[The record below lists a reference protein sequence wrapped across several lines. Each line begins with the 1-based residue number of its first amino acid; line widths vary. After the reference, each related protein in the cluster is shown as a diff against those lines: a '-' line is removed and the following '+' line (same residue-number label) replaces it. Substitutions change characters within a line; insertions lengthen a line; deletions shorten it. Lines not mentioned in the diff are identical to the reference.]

1 MEAFDHDDDF
11 GQLYADLEPLPLAPS
26 TNLCIQQQ
34 QQQQQEV
41 EEQPPDPNGDGGCN
55 AMSDSDDDDG
65 LNIVLNDDDGVC
77 NGLPPVTRSDD
88 VDDDG
93 GGEGGGD
100 GERLEDRSEFLSKN
114 GIRGGYGSMFF
125 RRKYT
130 RNQGLNKCWWNGDT
144 YAQNL
149 PSSSSRV
156 TRMCA
161 TPNPMGFHY
170 GYGSVLPWYWSI
182 FDVNIETFPEKSWRV
197 PGADITDYFNFGFN
211 ENTWKLY
218 CASLLAVLKLP
229 SFGTTLYVEQLWQT
243 SMGTG
248 ISGDESLKQNQ
259 EAMSQQIGQVV
270 SGSALSPLS
279 EFGLPKGRAIQVED
293 NMIERKPSMDLKRP
307 RNQDSDVII
316 QIKVHDSDDCSGS
329 GNSIVMDAS
338 LEEEPVL
345 DDNRNILTSSGE
357 LDVSEDQ
364 LEVVEKSV
372 QKRSGLIPGVDEP
385 ELQDKVDKH
394 SNDAAQVP
402 GGETKSE
409 QGIAIDTYGVDPC
422 WIESEL
428 SLGDQELSLT
438 SYTDSDS
445 EATEKSVHV
454 DNEKSHSPL
463 RRQSVNSDISLKNSS
478 PVHRKNAKGNSLD
491 RRPSNVAYYSRN
503 KGPFQKERRLQ
514 NGRHWHGSSLNYPI
528 EYVNDSSPIYSSS
541 ARDLSLFRHQFTD
554 YDICK
559 ERAPG
564 FASRKRRYAS
574 YGRETKQSYHGRE
587 KDNSDLFKTL
597 HTKYSY
603 RDDREISREKTNRY
617 DRKYGNERDYF
628 FEPRSPMADDEGRE
642 RNWHDADLECYAD
655 DLSPPPCW
663 GLRQFPRKHSSF
675 PDGERGAHR
684 RRINDRF
691 GDRYCNDDFD
701 EYEFEFLNTSY
712 RMSPHSEREVESLNN
727 RHEESFLDTHIDWR
741 RSVRRDRH
749 CDRPLDL
756 YNLWPGEREDYS
768 QKYTRHQ
775 ISKNIRQSRQS
786 LANSVRNYA
795 YGTRLTE
802 KFEVSRRYEHAR
814 NNRGSYGYTDAVEDE
829 DFMIDPAEEY
839 QCYRSPSQVLN
850 WTEDENVFLH
860 HENRATS
867 LQAKVQL
874 DDIELQQ
881 HQLRSSE
888 SCLNGRSKIMGR
900 GKCWQAVPRY
910 RKSVRFVNE
919 EGKSHP
925 SSRVLHNDKLESVDQ
940 GTAKKRRAL
949 VGFDEFRDKSIKLR
963 TTKCESNH
971 RNKKSLQNILVK
983 GHKVCSDIEEG
994 QIATEPCLEAST
1006 SRRDISEGA
1015 AFTETARK
1023 GLPKNENNA
1032 VHLIG
1037 GYDSQRILD
1046 TLAKMEKR
1054 RERFKQSIST
1064 KADASSVINNDS
1076 AVDTGEMKQH
1086 RPARKRSWVGS

>member
-1 MEAFDHDDDF
+1 MEAFDDDDDF
-11 GQLYADLEPLPLAPS
+11 GELYADFETLPLPPT

-34 QQQQQEV
+34 QQ
-41 EEQPPDPNGDGGCN
+41 EEQLPDPNGDGGCV

-77 NGLPPVTRSDD
+77 NGLPPVARSDD

-100 GERLEDRSEFLSKN
+100 GGGGERLEDRSEFLSKN

-130 RNQGLNKCWWNGDT
+130 MNRGLNKCWWNGDT

-149 PSSSSRV
+149 ASSSSHV

-161 TPNPMGFHY
+161 TPNPMGFQY

-182 FDVNIETFPEKSWRV
+182 FDVNIDTFPEKSWRV

-229 SFGTTLYVEQLWQT
+229 SFGTTLCVEQLWQT

-248 ISGDESLKQNQ
+248 ISGDESLKQTQ
-259 EAMSQQIGQVV
+259 EATSQQQVV
-270 SGSALSPLS
+270 SGSALSPSS
-279 EFGLPKGRAIQVED
+279 EFELPKGRAIQVED
-293 NMIERKPSMDLKRP
+293 NMIERKPSMDVKRP

-316 QIKVHDSDDCSGS
+316 QIKVHDSSDDCSGS
-329 GNSIVMDAS
+329 GNSIVMDGS
-338 LEEEPVL
+338 LEGEPVL
-345 DDNRNILTSSGE
+345 VDNGNILTSSGE

-364 LEVVEKSV
+364 LEVAEKSV
-372 QKRSGLIPGVDEP
+372 QQRSGLIPGVDEH
-385 ELQDKVDKH
+385 ELQDEVDKH
-394 SNDAAQVP
+394 SNDAAQVL

-409 QGIAIDTYGVDPC
+409 QGIAIDKYGVDPC

-463 RRQSVNSDISLKNSS
+463 RRQSVNSDISLKNAS
-478 PVHRKNAKGNSLD
+478 PVHHKNSKGNSLD
-491 RRPSNVAYYSRN
+491 RRPPNVAHYSRN
-503 KGPFQKERRLQ
+503 KGPFQKERRLP
-514 NGRHWHGSSLNYPI
+514 NGRHRPGSSI
-528 EYVNDSSPIYSSS
+528 EYVNNSSSFPSSS
-541 ARDLSLFRHQFTD
+541 ARDLSMFRHQFTD

-559 ERAPG
+559 ERVPG

-587 KDNSDLFKTL
+587 KVNSDLFKSL

-603 RDDREISREKTNRY
+603 RDDREISWEKTNRY

-628 FEPRSPMADDEGRE
+628 FEPRSPMEDDEGRE
-642 RNWHDADLECYAD
+642 RNWHDADLEYYDD
-655 DLSPPPCW
+655 DLSPPSCW

-675 PDGERGAHR
+675 RDGERGAHR

-701 EYEFEFLNTSY
+701 EYEFEFLKTSY
-712 RMSPHSEREVESLNN
+712 RMSPYSERELESLNN
-727 RHEESFLDTHIDWR
+727 RHEESFLDTQIDWR

-749 CDRPLDL
+749 RDRPLDL
-756 YNLWPGEREDYS
+756 DNLWPGEREDYS
-768 QKYTRHQ
+768 QKYPHYQ

-786 LANSVRNYA
+786 HADSVRNYA
-795 YGTRLTE
+795 YGTRVTE
-802 KFEVSRRYEHAR
+802 KFEVSRTYEHAR

-850 WTEDENVFLH
+850 WTEDKNVFRR
-860 HENRATS
+860 HEDRAIS

-874 DDIELQQ
+874 GDIELQQ
-881 HQLRSSE
+881 HQLNMLRSSGN
-888 SCLNGRSKIMGR
+888 CLNGRSKIMGR

-910 RKSVRFVNE
+910 RKSVHFVNDE
-919 EGKSHP
+919 QKSHP
-925 SSRVLHNDKLESVDQ
+925 SSRVLHNSKVESVDQ
-940 GTAKKRRAL
+940 GMAKKRRAL
-949 VGFDEFRDKSIKLR
+949 VGFDEFHDKSIKLR
-963 TTKCESNH
+963 TSKCESNH
-971 RNKKSLQNILVK
+971 RNKKSLQNIMDK
-983 GHKVCSDIEEG
+983 GHKDCLDIEE
-994 QIATEPCLEAST
+994 
-1006 SRRDISEGA
+1006 
-1015 AFTETARK
+1015 
-1023 GLPKNENNA
+1023 
-1032 VHLIG
+1032 G

-1064 KADASSVINNDS
+1064 KAEASSVINNDS